1 MDSLKF
7 IEVIESN
14 TGRSI
19 SIFINNIL
27 YFKPIVES
35 KEIESKTD
43 LSLLSFEYV
52 VVGTEIVLKNN
63 KVINSDTEYGFF
75 KEMLLE
81 ILWKKV
87 T

>member
-35 KEIESKTD
+35 KEIESEVA

-81 ILWKKV
+81 IL
-87 T
+87 

>member
-1 MDSLKF
+1 MSKLKF
-7 IEVIESN
+7 IEVIESS

-19 SIFINNIL
+19 SVFIDNVL

-35 KEIESKTD
+35 REIEDKNKI
-43 LSLLSFEYV
+43 SLLCFENV
-52 VVGTEIVLKNN
+52 VVGTEIVLKND

-81 ILWKKV
+81 IL
-87 T
+87 

>member
-1 MDSLKF
+1 MSKLKF
-7 IEVIESN
+7 IEVIESS

-19 SIFINNIL
+19 SVFIDNVL

-35 KEIESKTD
+35 REIEDKNKI
-43 LSLLSFEYV
+43 SLLCFENV
-52 VVGTEIVLKNN
+52 VVGTEIVLKND

-81 ILWKKV
+81 AL
-87 T
+87 

>member
-35 KEIESKTD
+35 KEIESKTA

-81 ILWKKV
+81 IL
-87 T
+87 

>member
-1 MDSLKF
+1 MSKSKF
-7 IEVIESN
+7 IEVIESS

-19 SIFINNIL
+19 SVFIDNVL

-35 KEIESKTD
+35 REIEDKNKI
-43 LSLLSFEYV
+43 SLLCFENV
-52 VVGTEIVLKNN
+52 VVGTEIVLKND

-81 ILWKKV
+81 IL
-87 T
+87 

>member
-35 KEIESKTD
+35 KEIESEIA

-81 ILWKKV
+81 IL
-87 T
+87 

>member
-35 KEIESKTD
+35 KEIESEIA
-43 LSLLSFEYV
+43 LSLLSFEDI

-75 KEMLLE
+75 KETLLE
-81 ILWKKV
+81 IL
-87 T
+87 

>member
-35 KEIESKTD
+35 KEIESNV
-43 LSLLSFEYV
+43 LLLFW
-52 VVGTEIVLKNN
+52 
-63 KVINSDTEYGFF
+63 D
-75 KEMLLE
+75 
-81 ILWKKV
+81 
-87 T
+87 

>member
-7 IEVIESN
+7 IEVIESS

-35 KEIESKTD
+35 KEIESKSAI
-43 LSLLSFEYV
+43 SLLSFEYV

-63 KVINSDTEYGFF
+63 KVINSDTEYGFI
-75 KEMLLE
+75 KEKMLD
-81 ILWKKV
+81 I

>member
-1 MDSLKF
+1 MSKSKF
-7 IEVIESN
+7 IEVIESS

-19 SIFINNIL
+19 SVFIDNVL

-35 KEIESKTD
+35 REIEDKNKI
-43 LSLLSFEYV
+43 SLLCFENV
-52 VVGTEIVLKNN
+52 VVGTEIVLKND

>member
-1 MDSLKF
+1 MSKSKF
-7 IEVIESN
+7 IEVIESS

-19 SIFINNIL
+19 SVFIDNVL

-35 KEIESKTD
+35 REIEDKSKI
-43 LSLLSFEYV
+43 SLLCFENV
-52 VVGTEIVLKNN
+52 VVGTEIVLKND

-81 ILWKKV
+81 IL
-87 T
+87 

>member
-1 MDSLKF
+1 MLFMSKLKF
-7 IEVIESN
+7 IEVIESS

-19 SIFINNIL
+19 SIFIDNVL

-35 KEIESKTD
+35 REIEDKNKI
-43 LSLLSFEYV
+43 SLLCFENV
-52 VVGTEIVLKNN
+52 VVGTEIVLKND

-81 ILWKKV
+81 IL
-87 T
+87 

>member
-1 MDSLKF
+1 MSKLKF
-7 IEVIESN
+7 IEVIESS

-19 SIFINNIL
+19 SIFIDNVL

-35 KEIESKTD
+35 REIEDKNKI
-43 LSLLSFEYV
+43 SLLCFENV
-52 VVGTEIVLKNN
+52 VVGTEIVLKND

-81 ILWKKV
+81 IL
-87 T
+87 